1 MEVEIL
7 ARRKRGKPLPHWLV
21 VIKDYT
27 YLFAGAT
34 LVALA
39 FNLFLYPNRIASG
52 GVVGI
57 STILG
62 YLTGIEPGYIQW
74 GINIPL
80 FVAGV
85 AILGKQF
92 GLKTLVGTVC
102 LPLAVVLTSQLSPVT
117 DNPFLAALFG
127 GVGVGAGLG
136 LVFRGRGSTGG
147 VDLAAQIVHKFTG
160 LRLGLGILIIDGLI
174 VISSAVVFNIEL
186 ALYALIALFITS
198 KTIDVVQMGMGY
210 AKVAFIISSQQEE
223 LRRAILHDLDRG
235 VTRLTATGGYTDRP
249 REMLMCVVNQME
261 VTKLKEL
268 VRRIDPSAFVVVTD
282 ANEVLGEGFKVE

>member
-1 MEVEIL
+1 M
-7 ARRKRGKPLPHWLV
+7 
-21 VIKDYT
+21 

-62 YLTGIEPGYIQW
+62 YLTDIEPGYIQW

-136 LVFRGRGSTGG
+136 LVFRGRASTGG

-210 AKVAFIISSQQEE
+210 AKVAFIISNQQEE